1 MAAFLSV
8 ILSVFFIVGGML
20 LTLAFIFAVI
30 AVLPTPP
37 RARSRRTHGNHTRKH
52 PRR

>member
-8 ILSVFFIVGGML
+8 ILSVLFIVGGML

-30 AVLPTPP
+30 AVLPPP
-37 RARSRRTHGNHTRKH
+37 RSRSRHGNHTRKH

>member
-1 MAAFLSV
+1 MTAFLSV
-8 ILSVFFIVGGML
+8 ILSVLFIIGGML

-37 RARSRRTHGNHTRKH
+37 RARSRHGNHTRKH